1 RTANLCRARAAKMP
15 YQVRSRIFV
24 AKTKNTTDC
33 LIAGTARAIARPK
46 KQICKDEFTLYWV
59 QILISLLVIAIFAGA
74 AALWDDDDLPWR
86 KPRSQ
91 PKKWLSAQ
99 ITLGQRI
106 APASPPTRSTRSAA
120 PRRRRPCGR
129 DIGSRVLMSLSPHE
143 PKSS

>member
-1 RTANLCRARAAKMP
+1 MVAELLPILGTGRA
-15 YQVRSRIFV
+15 
-24 AKTKNTTDC
+24 
-33 LIAGTARAIARPK
+33 
-46 KQICKDEFTLYWV
+46 LYWV

-106 APASPPTRSTRSAA
+106 APASPPTRSIA
-120 PRRRRPCGR
+120 RPHRG
-129 DIGSRVLMSLSPHE
+129 DEGLAEEI
-143 PKSS
+143 

>member
-1 RTANLCRARAAKMP
+1 MP

-74 AALWDDDDLPWR
+74 AALGDDDDLPWR

-106 APASPPTRSTRSAA
+106 APRH
-120 PRRRRPCGR
+120 RRRARRARPHRG
-129 DIGSRVLMSLSPHE
+129 DEGLAEEI
-143 PKSS
+143 

>member
-1 RTANLCRARAAKMP
+1 
-15 YQVRSRIFV
+15 V

-106 APASPPTRSTRSAA
+106 ARVERVGGDAGVH
-120 PRRRRPCGR
+120 RRRERGAAT
-129 DIGSRVLMSLSPHE
+129 RVAVPPATAALFSSPVRF
-143 PKSS
+143 

>member
-1 RTANLCRARAAKMP
+1 MP

-59 QILISLLVIAIFAGA
+59 QILISAGHRH
-74 AALWDDDDLPWR
+74 L
-86 KPRSQ
+86 
-91 PKKWLSAQ
+91 
-99 ITLGQRI
+99 
-106 APASPPTRSTRSAA
+106 
-120 PRRRRPCGR
+120 RRRCCPVGR
-129 DIGSRVLMSLSPHE
+129 RRSSLAQATLATQEVAFGSDSPWTKDRARLTADALDALGRTEETKALRKRYRVASSDE

>member
-1 RTANLCRARAAKMP
+1 MP

-74 AALWDDDDLPWR
+74 AALWDDDNLPWR

-91 PKKWLSAQ
+91 PKKWLTPLLACLPNASNA
-99 ITLGQRI
+99 TLYENLKFNFIRDI
-106 APASPPTRSTRSAA
+106 APIAGIA
-120 PRRRRPCGR
+120 R
-129 DIGSRVLMSLSPHE
+129 DP
-143 PKSS
+143 

>member
-1 RTANLCRARAAKMP
+1 
-15 YQVRSRIFV
+15 
-24 AKTKNTTDC
+24 